1 MRTGFGETDGTRGG
15 SITIAMKILVT
26 FALES
31 EFAPWRAMH
40 DFRAGA
46 LDAADMYCAQ
56 IGDAEVEVVLTG
68 VGSRQA
74 ALTASNMF
82 HGGEESINF
91 CISAGLAG
99 ALRPEYEIGRVLAAQ
114 SVISE
119 IPRSGSEGNSVVS
132 SGALVSFASEYGAT
146 LVDRFYSSDHPV
158 ASAKEKRA
166 LESRAAAVEMES
178 FEILLAARS
187 AGVPA
192 VAIRAVSDAVDEDLP
207 IDMSNIFNNEGRVS
221 VPRVLGE
228 VARHP
233 QSIPGLVKLG
243 QNAKR
248 AAESLA
254 RFLDGYIPGVARRAG
269 SLEMKATVTA
279 G

>member
-1 MRTGFGETDGTRGG
+1 
-15 SITIAMKILVT
+15 MKILVT
-26 FALES
+26 YALET
-31 EFAPWRAMH
+31 EFAPWRAMY
-40 DFRAGA
+40 DFRPGTLGA
-46 LDAADMYCAQ
+46 AEMYRAQ
-56 IGDAEVEVVLTG
+56 IGDAEVGVVLTG
-68 VGSRQA
+68 VGPRQA
-74 ALTASNMF
+74 ALTASKMF
-82 HGGEESINF
+82 LGAEESINF

-114 SVISE
+114 TVVSE
-119 IPRSGSEGNSVVS
+119 TPRADWESQAVVS

-146 LVDRFYSSDHPV
+146 LVDRFYSADHPV

-166 LESRAAAVEMES
+166 LERRAAAVEMES
-178 FEILLAARS
+178 FEILRAARA

-192 VAIRAVSDAVDEDLP
+192 IAIRAISDAVDEDLP
-207 IDMSNIFNNEGRVS
+207 IDMTQILDGEGRVS
-221 VPRVLGE
+221 VSRVLGE

-243 QNAKR
+243 QNSKR

-254 RFLDGYIPGVARRAG
+254 RFFEGYIPGVAQRAS

>member
-1 MRTGFGETDGTRGG
+1 
-15 SITIAMKILVT
+15 MKILVT

-31 EFAPWRAMH
+31 EFAPWRAMY
-40 DFRAGA
+40 DFRPGTLGA
-46 LDAADMYCAQ
+46 AEMYCAQ
-56 IGDAEVEVVLTG
+56 TGDAEMRVVLTG
-68 VGSRQA
+68 VGPRQA
-74 ALTASNMF
+74 ALAASKMF
-82 HGGEESINF
+82 LGGEESINF
-91 CISAGLAG
+91 CVSAGLAG

-114 SVISE
+114 SVVSE
-119 IPRSGSEGNSVVS
+119 IPRGGSEGNSVVS

-146 LVDRFYSSDHPV
+146 LVDRFYCADHPV
-158 ASAKEKRA
+158 ASAREKRA

-178 FEILLAARS
+178 FEILLAARQ

-192 VAIRAVSDAVDEDLP
+192 IAIRAISDAVDEDLP

-254 RFLDGYIPGVARRAG
+254 KFLEGYIPGVARRAS